1 MKIYHTETQADY
13 NALMVELEEQGYLW
27 KSGKKPT
34 EVSMR
39 GSWSFCGKDTR
50 ITANLEKE
58 LEFGSVVYH
67 KENYPDIPI
76 IKYKAKQEGH
86 SMTPE
91 QERAYKRTQADKAE
105 RHKEIADELN
115 AIYISKNHDYGDS
128 FGETFK
134 KLGIIS
140 AVTRI
145 SDKVNR
151 LQSLAVKT
159 AEERKVKDE
168 GIKDTL
174 YDLANYAIMSIIEL
188 EGEEE

>member
-13 NALMVELEEQGYLW
+13 HALIIELEDQGCFWAYGG
-27 KSGKKPT
+27 KSTKWRDEIW
-34 EVSMR
+34 EVYK
-39 GSWSFCGKDTR
+39 GSTCVGVQSNKQMQYCGIDYY
-50 ITANLEKE
+50 KE
-58 LEFGSVVYH
+58 E
-67 KENYPDIPI
+67 YPYIPI

-91 QERAYKRTQADKAE
+91 QEEAYKRTQVDKAE
-105 RHKEIADELN
+105 RHKEIAEELN

-145 SDKVNR
+145 ADKTNR
-151 LQSLAVKT
+151 LVNLSVN
-159 AEERKVKDE
+159 ERQVEDE
-168 GIKDTL
+168 SIEDTL
-174 YDLANYAIMSIIEL
+174 RDLANYAILTLIEL
-188 EGEEE
+188 EIHEK